1 MGWIITNG
9 WGTGTI
15 ARASVKGPLSS
26 TLAEITALVS
36 AIAAVPPGVS
46 LTIFTDSQNAVDGF
60 YKYVKEERHQTRRK
74 QLRANFW
81 LEWAAVRETMRH
93 RTGTTE
99 VLKVKGHSGIEGNE
113 KADIAANEGRDWP
126 EIIIAAEGIPEFQ
139 LIPYAENVRIAG
151 DLRKIVEKIHRT
163 RAAWKWAHTAN
174 IAEIE
179 KEGAHKVDWEA
190 TFRNLHGQ
198 IPFTCMKTSEVDSS
212 LRSYRIKALQ
222 GLLPTAGKMHQR
234 RPDLY
239 KDAKCPICD
248 ATEEDNMHIWQCPG
262 TLSARVAIVAEAK
275 ETWISSTSKDT
286 GGCVF
291 EEVAKLAEQLFG
303 IMTPLGSI
311 FQIRDK
317 SKIDI
322 TDPILIA
329 WVMRGI
335 VPSSWIQCTQDVVGS
350 KEKADKIIDKV
361 MSIFAERGRREIWG
375 PRCRRQVERER
386 TLGIMKQQK
395 RTKKSQKRISGIKE
409 RRVKEP
415 VEAKER
421 KLLQAA
427 FNFFLEGIKG
437 VRGKSWLLEK

>member
-1 MGWIITNG
+1 
-9 WGTGTI
+9 
-15 ARASVKGPLSS
+15 
-26 TLAEITALVS
+26 
-36 AIAAVPPGVS
+36 
-46 LTIFTDSQNAVDGF
+46 
-60 YKYVKEERHQTRRK
+60 
-74 QLRANFW
+74 
-81 LEWAAVRETMRH
+81 
-93 RTGTTE
+93 
-99 VLKVKGHSGIEGNE
+99 
-113 KADIAANEGRDWP
+113 
-126 EIIIAAEGIPEFQ
+126 
-139 LIPYAENVRIAG
+139 
-151 DLRKIVEKIHRT
+151 
-163 RAAWKWAHTAN
+163 
-174 IAEIE
+174 
-179 KEGAHKVDWEA
+179 
-190 TFRNLHGQ
+190 
-198 IPFTCMKTSEVDSS
+198 
-212 LRSYRIKALQ
+212 
-222 GLLPTAGKMHQR
+222 MHQR

-427 FNFFLEGIKG
+427 FNFFLEGVKG
-437 VRGKSWLLEK
+437 V